1 MMVGPGGGIGRRARL
16 RIWWS
21 NPCGFE
27 SLSGHCSV
35 FLALRRVKVRAANE
49 GGEFTGGVASA

>member
-1 MMVGPGGGIGRRARL
+1 
-16 RIWWS
+16 
-21 NPCGFE
+21 
-27 SLSGHCSV
+27 V